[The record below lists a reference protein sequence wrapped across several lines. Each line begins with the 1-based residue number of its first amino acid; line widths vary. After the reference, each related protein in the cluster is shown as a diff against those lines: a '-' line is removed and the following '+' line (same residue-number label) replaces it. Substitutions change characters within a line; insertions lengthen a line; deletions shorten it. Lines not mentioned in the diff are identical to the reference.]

1 MGTKPIKPIITE
13 IEGKPYVRSTNFA
26 KVFEREHKSVL
37 DSIRNRQ
44 ISASFLPISYQD
56 SRKREQQEFL
66 ISEEGFQLLTQNY
79 KTEEQQRHIKRY
91 QILFNQA
98 NKQELDI
105 IKWKA
110 MSIISDRVVAPPAT
124 ALAAARER
132 RRKQYQ
138 QG

>member
-1 MGTKPIKPIITE
+1 MRRDADADLMRFAATGLATSRTRRQPLYITE

-66 ISEEGFQLLTQNY
+66 ISHDAIFVLKDYSIFLP
-79 KTEEQQRHIKRY
+79 
-91 QILFNQA
+91 QI
-98 NKQELDI
+98 
-105 IKWKA
+105 
-110 MSIISDRVVAPPAT
+110 R
-124 ALAAARER
+124 
-132 RRKQYQ
+132 
-138 QG
+138 